1 MIGID
6 IINID
11 KIKRI
16 IDKWGE
22 KFLNRVFSQKEIKY
36 CNNKKNNYQCYAVRF
51 AVKESF
57 YKAYNHPYGWKA
69 IEIST
74 CRKPN
79 ISILDKRLKKEI
91 NGYKIKL
98 STSHIKNI
106 GIAIVSLS
114 KR

>member
-11 KIKRI
+11 KIARI

-22 KFLNRVFSQKEIKY
+22 KFLNRIFSQKEIEY
-36 CNNKKNNYQCYAVRF
+36 CENKKNSYQCYAVRF
-51 AVKESF
+51 AVKEAF
-57 YKAYNHPYGWKA
+57 YKAYNHIYGWKA
-69 IEIST
+69 IEMSS
-74 CRKPN
+74 CRKPGVN
-79 ISILDKRLKKEI
+79 ILDERLKREI
-91 NGYKIKL
+91 DNFKIKL

-114 KR
+114 KS

>member
-11 KIKRI
+11 KIERI

-22 KFLNRVFSQKEIKY
+22 KFLNRVFSHEEIEY
-36 CNNKKNNYQCYAVRF
+36 CKKKKNKYQCYAVRF

-57 YKAYNHPYGWKA
+57 YKAYNHSYGWKA
-69 IEIST
+69 IEMSPS
-74 CRKPN
+74 RKPSIN
-79 ISILDKRLKKEI
+79 ILDKRLEKEI
-91 NGYKIKL
+91 NNFKIRL
-98 STSHIKNI
+98 STSHLKNI

-114 KR
+114 KS